1 MSLGFNS
8 NVSAGGIDYH
18 VQTEARAG
26 PDATLDTVVYV
37 AGRVIHRV
45 IASYQDLLDGG
56 ASRKDLRDRVERQHQ
71 EVVAQLESGQ
81 VRDAAPPAITAL
93 DLRLRNA
100 SSWLQGGNASIEL
113 GVVAADG
120 KPVDGATV
128 EALVES
134 RAGVAVRRSGVT
146 DVNGSA
152 VLQFVLP
159 SPMPE
164 GAALVIRAAS
174 GGARAELHYKLK
186 ARPGTAG

>member
-1 MSLGFNS
+1 MNLGFNS
-8 NVSAGGIDYH
+8 NVSAGGIVYH

-37 AGRVIHRV
+37 SGRVIHRV
-45 IASYQDLLDGG
+45 NASYQDLLDGG
-56 ASRKDLRDRVERQHQ
+56 ASPKELRDRVERQHQ
-71 EVVAQLESGQ
+71 EVVAQVESGQ

-113 GVVAADG
+113 GVGAADG

-134 RAGVAVRRSGVT
+134 PAGVAVCSSGAT
-146 DVNGSA
+146 DANGSA
-152 VLQFVLP
+152 VLQFALP

-164 GAALVIRAAS
+164 GAALVLRAAL
-174 GGARAELHYKLK
+174 GGARAELRYKLK
-186 ARPGTAG
+186 VRPGTAG